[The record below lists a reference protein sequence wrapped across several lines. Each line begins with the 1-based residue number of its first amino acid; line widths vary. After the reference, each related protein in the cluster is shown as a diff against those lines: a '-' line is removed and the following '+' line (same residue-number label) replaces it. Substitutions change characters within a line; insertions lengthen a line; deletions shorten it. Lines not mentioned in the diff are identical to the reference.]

1 MKNLIL
7 TLSLTISSVVWAN
20 PAPGSSASKEW
31 LNIIDAGKYG
41 ESWQKAD
48 LFFKSQLSQK
58 NGIVLSQKFVHHW
71 VKLLHAQS

>member
-1 MKNLIL
+1 MKNLLLI
-7 TLSLTISSVVWAN
+7 LSLIISSVVWAS
-20 PAPGSSASKEW
+20 PSPGSSASKEW

-58 NGIVLSQKFVHHW
+58 NGTVLSKKIVHPR
-71 VKLLHAQS
+71 VKLLHTQS